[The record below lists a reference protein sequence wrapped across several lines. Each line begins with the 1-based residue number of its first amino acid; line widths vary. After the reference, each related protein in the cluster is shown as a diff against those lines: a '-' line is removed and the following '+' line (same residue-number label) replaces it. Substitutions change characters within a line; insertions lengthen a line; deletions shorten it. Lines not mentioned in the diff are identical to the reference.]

1 MAHLAMRQTE
11 GSRGKEPRL
20 QIPTPK
26 RGAYEAHDVRGKS
39 GITKGNALSST
50 TRHRLGLSMRKQHAC
65 LNAVQALTGSVW
77 GGISRRGT
85 KGIQNNGQA
94 GADVRKESM
103 VHARVSQGA

>member
-39 GITKGNALSST
+39 GITKGNALPST
-50 TRHRLGLSMRKQHAC
+50 TRHRVGLSMRNQHAC
-65 LNAVQALTGSVW
+65 SNAVEAPTRSVW
-77 GGISRRGT
+77 VRISRRRPQ
-85 KGIQNNGQA
+85 GIQDNGQT
-94 GADVRKESM
+94 GAHLR
-103 VHARVSQGA
+103 